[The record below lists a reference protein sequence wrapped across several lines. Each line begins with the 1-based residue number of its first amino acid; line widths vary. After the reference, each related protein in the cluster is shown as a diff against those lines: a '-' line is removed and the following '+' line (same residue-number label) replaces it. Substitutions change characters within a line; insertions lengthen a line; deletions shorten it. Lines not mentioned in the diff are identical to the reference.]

1 MRYGLTVKKI
11 ITLIMI
17 LVAAAGISAIVHKA
31 AGEASNNAL
40 SPETA
45 NAEANADNTAVR
57 DVISCK
63 YYNEKDFRASAEKA
77 DARFSIQTDKDI
89 SEAGSASSVSA
100 NDRIIGGI
108 VPHHLLA
115 SDMIAEF
122 FKKLSESKPD
132 TVVILAP
139 NHNRSGGSA
148 VSTGLWSWQTAF
160 GKIAADTDLANYL
173 VKNIGA
179 GTNIDLLEED
189 HSVSAL
195 IPYIKYYMPDTKVVP
210 VLLYGNY
217 GMDKSIKLGRCLYE
231 QLNGKKSLVLASVD
245 FSHYLPPE
253 EAESMDNITYEAI
266 KKMDFDSISLMGND
280 NLDSP
285 PALITFLSCMK
296 NSGAKTPE
304 LVNHSNSSKISG
316 KWSSSTTSYFTIIYN
331 TSGRKP

>member
-1 MRYGLTVKKI
+1 MGLKVKKI
-11 ITLIMI
+11 IVLIMI
-17 LVAAAGISAIVHKA
+17 LAAAAGISAGVHEA
-31 AGEASNNAL
+31 AGKVSGNASGNTSGQA
-40 SPETA
+40 TA
-45 NAEANADNTAVR
+45 NLPINADNAAAG
-57 DVISCK
+57 DIISCK

-77 DARFSIQTDKDI
+77 DAQFSVQTNQNI
-89 SEAGSASSVSA
+89 SGS
-100 NDRIIGGI
+100 IIGGI

-115 SDMIAEF
+115 CDMIAEF
-122 FKKLSESKPD
+122 FKKVSEAKPD

-160 GKIAADTDLANYL
+160 GKVDADTSFANYL
-173 VKNIGA
+173 VKNMGA

-195 IPYIKYYMPDTKVVP
+195 IPYIRYYMPDAKVVP

-217 GMDKSIKLGRCLYE
+217 GMDKSMRLGKNICE

-253 EAESMDNITYEAI
+253 KAEAMDNITFEAI

-285 PALITFLSCMK
+285 PALMTFLACMK
-296 NSGAKTPE
+296 NSGAKAPE
-304 LVNHSNSSKISG
+304 LVSHGNSSKISG
-316 KWSSSTTSYFTIIYN
+316 KWSSSTTSYFTIVYYAPD
-331 TSGRKP
+331 RKP